1 MSTWIIFRSLGASS
15 FTVNAGSTASTT
27 CLLTKVT
34 TDCAQRTAQP
44 LVPDTSQSTTTPER
58 RLHVPSDKRVEL
70 KGGMYAFMS
79 LRIGV
84 ADVDTVDE
92 CLADKVQQAPG
103 FFANTP
109 IVVDLTPLDEDPERA
124 VRVAN
129 QAMTTPPRR
138 PMLPAQQ

>member
-1 MSTWIIFRSLGASS
+1 
-15 FTVNAGSTASTT
+15 
-27 CLLTKVT
+27 
-34 TDCAQRTAQP
+34 
-44 LVPDTSQSTTTPER
+44 
-58 RLHVPSDKRVEL
+58 
-70 KGGMYAFMS
+70 
-79 LRIGV
+79 V

-109 IVVDLTPLDEDPERA
+109 IVVDLTPLDEDPETRDALDGAALMAWRA